1 MLLRHHSVPVKKSYK
16 TPGAPVKFAMNIM
29 ITGTGSYVPENKVSN
44 ASFGDRSFYES
55 NGKILSESHDLISNK
70 FKDITGILER
80 RYAGADQIMSDLA
93 LEAAKLALKDAH
105 TDPETLDG
113 IILAHTCGNIT
124 FGSSQADILPAIAA
138 RVKNE
143 LRIKNPSCI
152 AYDLIFGCPGWVQ
165 GLIQARQSI
174 IADDTQRYLVIG
186 AETLS
191 RVIDPHDRDSMIY
204 SDGAA
209 AVVLE
214 GLKGDGSRGIISTAS
229 LTYSYDEF
237 SYLGFDV
244 SNKTGYEPEKRY
256 LKMQGKKIYE
266 FALTH
271 VPEAMKCCFDKSR
284 HDIKDLKKIFIHQAN
299 EKMDKA
305 IIKKFFQLYGIDKSP
320 EDVLPMNIHL
330 LGNSS
335 VATIPTLL
343 DMVFKKK
350 CDDHE
355 LQKGDVILFAS
366 VGAGMNVNAITYLV

>member
-1 MLLRHHSVPVKKSYK
+1 
-16 TPGAPVKFAMNIM
+16 MNIM
-29 ITGTGSYVPENKVSN
+29 ITGTGSYVPEHKVSN
-44 ASFGDRSFYES
+44 ESFGDRSFYES
-55 NGKILSESHDLISNK
+55 NGKILLDSHEQISTK
-70 FKDITGILER
+70 FRDITGIIER
-80 RYAGADQIMSDLA
+80 RYADTDQVMSDLA
-93 LEAAKLALKDAH
+93 LEAAKLALQDSQ

-113 IILAHTCGNIT
+113 IILTHTCGNVSY
-124 FGSSQADILPAIAA
+124 GSSQADILPAIAA

-165 GLIQARQSI
+165 GLILARQSI
-174 IADDTQRYLVIG
+174 IADNAQRYLVIG

-209 AVVLE
+209 AAVLE
-214 GLKGDGSRGIISTAS
+214 GLVGDGSQGIISTAS
-229 LTYSYDEF
+229 LTYSYNEF
-237 SYLGFDV
+237 AYLGFDI
-244 SNKTGYEPEKRY
+244 SNKTGYEPAKRY

-266 FALTH
+266 FALTY
-271 VPEAMKCCFDKSR
+271 VPEAMKSCFDKSR
-284 HDIKDLKKIFIHQAN
+284 HNIKDLKKIFIHQAN

-305 IIKKFFQLYGIDKSP
+305 IIKKFFQLYGIEKSS

-350 CDDHE
+350 CEDHE

-366 VGAGMNVNAITYLV
+366 VGAGMNVNAITYVV